1 MSHLETFIAT
11 EREIIKNETPEMKVI
26 DNKTQLPG
34 AAGKF
39 HFTRRTERHLLL
51 LVPSRAP
58 MQVW

>member
-1 MSHLETFIAT
+1 
-11 EREIIKNETPEMKVI
+11 MKGI

-39 HFTRRTERHLLL
+39 HFTRRMERHLRML